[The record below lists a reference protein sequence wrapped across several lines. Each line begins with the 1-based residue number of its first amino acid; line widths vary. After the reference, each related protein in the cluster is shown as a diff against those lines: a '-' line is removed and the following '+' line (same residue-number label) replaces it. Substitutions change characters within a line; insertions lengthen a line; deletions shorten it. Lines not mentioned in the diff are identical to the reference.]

1 MKKTAIIAGIIA
13 IVALVGFKLAANKH
27 KINELNKPVDRSAI
41 KVPVTVSP
49 VSEEMIEG
57 SFSLPAVVKPVNE
70 ANLSLNA
77 SGKLRSLDFE
87 LGTKVSKGQTIGSLD
102 NSLKQI
108 SLEAAQL
115 LVDKNKLD
123 YERIKDLYDGKA
135 ATEVDL
141 NNSKYAYENARSQAA
156 QIKQQIADASLISPI
171 NGVITKKNMETGEFA
186 NLGATIATVVDI
198 STLKSIV
205 MVSENDVYK
214 LKEDMAVTISSDI
227 FPDKEFKG
235 KINFISPSGDD
246 SHNYEVEVLIDNSN
260 KVAIKAGTFIKVH
273 FDIKGDAKTLQI
285 PKLALVE
292 GVKNP
297 FVYVSTG
304 TKPVLRKLI
313 LGRDLG
319 ENVEVISGLKA
330 GEPVI
335 TSGQINL
342 TESSVIEVINS
353 SNKK

>member
-1 MKKTAIIAGIIA
+1 
-13 IVALVGFKLAANKH
+13 VA
-27 KINELNKPVDRSAI
+27 D
-41 KVPVTVSP
+41 
-49 VSEEMIEG
+49 EMIEA

-70 ANLSLNA
+70 ANITLNA
-77 SGKLRSLDFE
+77 SGKLKALDFE
-87 LGTKVSKGQTIGSLD
+87 LGSRVNKSQIIGSLD

-115 LVDKNKLD
+115 LVDKTKLD
-123 YERIKDLYDGKA
+123 YERFKDLYDGKA

-141 NNSKYAYENARSQAA
+141 NNSKYNYENAKSQAA

-171 NGVITKKNMETGEFA
+171 NGVITKKNMEIGEFA
-186 NLGATIATVVDI
+186 NLGAAIATVVDI
-198 STLKSIV
+198 STLKSVV

-214 LKEDMAVTISSDI
+214 LKEGMQVNISSDI
-227 FPDKEFKG
+227 FPGKEFKG
-235 KINFISPSGDD
+235 TINFISPSGDD
-246 SHNYEVEVLIDNSN
+246 SHNYEVEVFIDNSN

-292 GVKNP
+292 GTKNP
-297 FVYVSTG
+297 FVYVSAG
-304 TKPVLRKLI
+304 NKAIMKKIV

-319 ENVEVISGLKA
+319 ENVEVVSGLTA

-342 TESSVIEVINS
+342 TESSLIEVINS